1 MRINIINDE
10 KNFRFLYIELYF
22 PSIGRIKRFN
32 EWTDQYFSGFK
43 MSFPTELFYLN
54 DGDGYWYFALTLL
67 GFGFKVVNQN
77 GY

>member
-1 MRINIINDE
+1 MKVNIINDE
-10 KNFRFLYIELYF
+10 KNFRFFYIELQF
-22 PSIGRIKRFN
+22 PRINRINKFN
-32 EWTDQYFSGFK
+32 EWSDDYFSGFK

-54 DGDGYWYFALTLL
+54 DKEGYWYFALTLF

>member
-1 MRINIINDE
+1 MKINIINDE
-10 KNFRFLYIELYF
+10 KNFRFFYIELQF
-22 PSIGRIKRFN
+22 PRINRINKFN
-32 EWTDQYFSGFK
+32 EWSDDYFSGFK

-54 DGDGYWYFALTLL
+54 DKEGYWYFALTLL